1 MAVLSFLAA
10 AVYWPGVAGAA
21 TSSRWALL
29 ALVVPWLVREQRM
42 TAAHMAGGAFLLWA
56 AVTLIWAS
64 NRYDGI
70 NSIFILLTL
79 SACFSL
85 GVHQDS
91 LRRMWIGA
99 GLGLGLSAV
108 IIALDYFM
116 VLSFMPG
123 PALGG
128 LFVNRNFF
136 AEAAALVLIAAVA
149 ERIWWLIPLLLP
161 AMLMT
166 ESRGAALSLAVA
178 LAVYFRQQWRVVLP
192 IAVIAAVAIAAFS
205 FKVDHSASERLVI
218 WHSTVNGLTF
228 FGHGLGSFWSAYPQF
243 DLRTVINDT
252 PEQAHN
258 ELLTI
263 AFELGFVGVLLA
275 LAFAAALAGPI
286 DTARL
291 VLIGIAVQS
300 ITQFPLHLPT
310 TAFLGMV
317 AAGHA
322 VRRAPLLRDFVDRC
336 RISYWPRRQGATI

>member
-29 ALVVPWLVREQRM
+29 ALIIPWLLREQRV
-42 TAAHMAGGAFLLWA
+42 TVAHACGAAFLLWA
-56 AVTLIWAS
+56 AVTLLWAS

-70 NSIFILLTL
+70 NALLILLVL
-79 SACFSL
+79 AAIFCL
-85 GVHQDS
+85 GNQ
-91 LRRMWIGA
+91 LRELRWVWIGA
-99 GLGLGLSAV
+99 GVGLGVSAA
-108 IIALDYFM
+108 IINVDWAGL
-116 VLSFMPG
+116 LSFMPG
-123 PALGG
+123 PSLGG

-136 AEAAALVLIAAVA
+136 AEAAALILIAAVA

-166 ESRGAALSLAVA
+166 ESRGAVLALAVA
-178 LAVYFRQQWRVVLP
+178 LAVHFRRWWWVSAIVG
-192 IAVIAAVAIAAFS
+192 AVAIALFS
-205 FKVDHSASERLVI
+205 LKVDNSASERLVI
-218 WHSTVNGLTF
+218 WQSTLHGLTF
-228 FGHGLGSFWSAYPQF
+228 WGHGIGSFWTAYPQF
-243 DLRTVINDT
+243 DLRTVVNDT

-263 AFELGFVGVLLA
+263 AFELGFVGALLA
-275 LAFAAALAGPI
+275 SAFVVSLAGPI
-286 DTARL
+286 NTARL
-291 VLIGIAVQS
+291 VLIGIAVES

-322 VRRAPLLRDFVDRC
+322 VRDAPLLRSVVDRC
-336 RISYWPRRQGATI
+336 RVSYWPRGQGVQL